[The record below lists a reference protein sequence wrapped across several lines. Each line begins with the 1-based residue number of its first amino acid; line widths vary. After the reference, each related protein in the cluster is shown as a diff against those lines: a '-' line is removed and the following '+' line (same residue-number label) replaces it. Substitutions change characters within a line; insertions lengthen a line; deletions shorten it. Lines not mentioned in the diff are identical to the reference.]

1 MTMPR
6 TNKPDVAETLPR
18 MAASLVPRELLSWS
32 LVAVAMGALEGGL
45 LGVIVKNQFSSVASP
60 VWVNLSVAVVAGAA
74 SFTNLLS
81 FFFASRAMGRGKIQL
96 LSRLMLVIAVCL
108 FAMTLARVTA
118 AGLLTFTV
126 LTVAGMAAWSGIL
139 TVRSVVWRANYPRRW
154 RGQVAARISQLASL
168 LTAGFSA
175 LVGVAIQANGAAWR
189 LLFPAAALCALA
201 GSMVYR
207 RTRVRRHRRLMQ
219 VEQSRTASQ
228 GGRLRFRSMGGIL
241 RANRDFRNYML
252 GMMIF
257 GSGNLMVVAML
268 VVLMNDQLGLDRL
281 TQVLI
286 TSSLP
291 ILVLCLTVRSWAK
304 VLDRHHIIA
313 YRAVHSWTFVAANA
327 FFAAA
332 FISSTPQLL
341 WLGAMLLGAAWGGGH
356 LGWNLGHNDFADD
369 SDSSLYMA
377 THVWLTGVR
386 GLIMP
391 VLGVVFIQVLESYA
405 PGRGAYAMLLPLG
418 LTLTGWAWFIRL
430 QRERRSRQSVAQG

>member
-1 MTMPR
+1 MSQS
-6 TNKPDVAETLPR
+6 NKPDAVETLPK

-32 LVAVAMGALEGGL
+32 LIAVAMGALEGGL
-45 LGVIVKNQFSSVASP
+45 LGVIVKNEFSGAASP
-60 VWVNLSVAVVAGAA
+60 VWVNLAVAVVAGAA

-81 FFFASRAMGRGKIQL
+81 FFFASRAMGRGKVEML
-96 LSRLMLVIAVCL
+96 ARLMLVISACL
-108 FAMTLARVTA
+108 FALSLARVSVP
-118 AGLLTFTV
+118 GLLAFAVFTV
-126 LTVAGMAAWSGIL
+126 MGMAAWSGIL

-154 RGQVAARISQLASL
+154 RGQVAARISQLGSL
-168 LTAGFSA
+168 VTAGFSA
-175 LVGVAIQANGAAWR
+175 LVGVAMHANGAAWR

-201 GSMVYR
+201 GSLVYR
-207 RTRVRRHRRLMQ
+207 RSRVRRHRRLMQ
-219 VEQSRTASQ
+219 AEQSRTASQ

-268 VVLMNDQLGLDRL
+268 VVLMNDRLGLDRL

-304 VLDRHHIIA
+304 VLDRRHIIS
-313 YRAVHSWTFVAANA
+313 YRAVHSWTFVAANG

-332 FISSTPQLL
+332 FIVGTPQLL
-341 WLGAMLLGAAWGGGH
+341 WLGAALLGAAWGGGH

-377 THVWLTGVR
+377 THVWLTGLR
-386 GLIMP
+386 GLVMP
-391 VLGVVFIQVLESYA
+391 VLGVVFIHLLESQA
-405 PGRGAYAMLLPLG
+405 PGRGAYAMLLPLA
-418 LTLTGWAWFIRL
+418 LSLMGWAWFLRL
-430 QRERRSRQSVAQG
+430 HRELRNRQAVQGS